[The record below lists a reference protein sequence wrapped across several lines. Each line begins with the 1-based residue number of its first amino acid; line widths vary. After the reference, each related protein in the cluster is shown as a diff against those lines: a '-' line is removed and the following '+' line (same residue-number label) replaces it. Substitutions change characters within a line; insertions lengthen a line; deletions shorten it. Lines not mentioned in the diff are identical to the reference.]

1 MTGLSSRLFVAGLLA
16 AAAGCAARG
25 RAPSPPAAAP
35 NEAVP
40 VAASPSAEP
49 AREPETPRGPH
60 VRSEGI
66 AARPAKAPPVERRRV
81 APEVERAIAEKI
93 APPRIPDPRLPLY
106 QSVSSSAPEG
116 ATDETHGTGQAA
128 PKIATRPAGLP
139 REEPDVVVTP
149 LLPGERI
156 PDPAAWGPP
165 APGLN
170 PGGEGVRHPPAAKDV
185 TASPRPVPH
194 AGTTEESPRPGTGSR
209 TSANSAGGG
218 TTPAVGPAPAAPQP
232 LPFEAFVG
240 QQSAM
245 LRRDPAD
252 RKTRDRLAVLQTLE
266 GKLDEADGLLAGQDT
281 SGNEYLALTRAYLSW
296 WLGDNAKGLASLKD
310 VADRWERTAG
320 FDVAA
325 PVLCARVDG
334 FREYA
339 PLPAGAA
346 LRPGAAV
353 YLYAEVLR
361 PKFLAQPDGSWKMHL
376 NYLWTLEDA
385 GGRGIAVAEWDRTR
399 AGLVRDDVRE
409 LRGPVQEVYTP
420 VAVKVPAVAIS
431 GEYRIRLAV
440 EDRLSGR
447 RAEVLFP
454 LTIQREA
461 GR

>member
-1 MTGLSSRLFVAGLLA
+1 
-16 AAAGCAARG
+16 
-25 RAPSPPAAAP
+25 
-35 NEAVP
+35 
-40 VAASPSAEP
+40 
-49 AREPETPRGPH
+49 
-60 VRSEGI
+60 
-66 AARPAKAPPVERRRV
+66 
-81 APEVERAIAEKI
+81 
-93 APPRIPDPRLPLY
+93 
-106 QSVSSSAPEG
+106 
-116 ATDETHGTGQAA
+116 
-128 PKIATRPAGLP
+128 
-139 REEPDVVVTP
+139 
-149 LLPGERI
+149 
-156 PDPAAWGPP
+156 
-165 APGLN
+165 
-170 PGGEGVRHPPAAKDV
+170 
-185 TASPRPVPH
+185 
-194 AGTTEESPRPGTGSR
+194 
-209 TSANSAGGG
+209 
-218 TTPAVGPAPAAPQP
+218 
-232 LPFEAFVG
+232 
-240 QQSAM
+240 M

-310 VADRWERTAG
+310 VAVRWERTAG

-325 PVLCARVDG
+325 PVLCTRVDG

-361 PKFLAQPDGSWKMHL
+361 PKFLALPDGSWKMHL

-385 GGRGIAVAEWDRTR
+385 GGRGIPVAEWDRTR

-431 GEYRIRLAV
+431 GDYRIRLAV